1 MFVSLILSALSR
13 RKAFMW
19 SPALDL
25 SDREVYSALLP
36 GTQY

>member
-1 MFVSLILSALSR
+1 MFISLILSVLAR
-13 RKAFMW
+13 RKAFVW

-25 SDREVYSALLP
+25 SDREVYSTLLP